1 MYLNWHSS
9 KCFIDFA
16 WSAVQGLSKSSYL
29 IHPSTFGPPWPHS
42 SLQRWKQLRSRWVSS
57 TYLTLNSE
65 MSIDFEWLS
74 NTRSS
79 SIQKCLFI
87 GMSHTG
93 HQNFRVCN
101 PACGCDRVWF
111 PPACVCQRP
120 AVTESV
126 PELSVGCVQG
136 GRVLVWRVG
145 SVDGM
150 NGTSG
155 WLWVYVCVGVIPSG
169 MIVFLCLGPVEPE
182 YVCDCECV

>member
-1 MYLNWHSS
+1 MQSRVFPSLH
-9 KCFIDFA
+9 
-16 WSAVQGLSKSSYL
+16 L

-42 SLQRWKQLRSRWVSS
+42 SLQRSKQLKLGWVSS
-57 TYLTLNSE
+57 TYVTLNSE
-65 MSIDFEWLS
+65 MSIDFEWPS

-126 PELSVGCVQG
+126 PELSVGCVRG

-155 WLWVYVCVGVIPSG
+155 WLWVYVCGCHSKWDDCLF
-169 MIVFLCLGPVEPE
+169 VFGTCWTWVCLWLW
-182 YVCDCECV
+182 VCVNIFM